1 MCLQFASP
9 KPVSEF
15 GLSTVLSA
23 AELVGASNSDAP
35 VAAPTERVGV
45 VLKLGEVGFATI
57 TRKVHLAQT
66 LARAI
71 KPRQTGDATEAHTTR
86 AQLLVHVEFEL
97 VQAFRPDA
105 DVNTL
110 GKN

>member
-1 MCLQFASP
+1 M
-9 KPVSEF
+9 
-15 GLSTVLSA
+15 LSA

-71 KPRQTGDATEAHTTR
+71 KPRQTGDSGQPQQHPPR
-86 AQLLVHVEFEL
+86 
-97 VQAFRPDA
+97 A
-105 DVNTL
+105 DVTSHVHSLRGRAGCIQTWLQMRQRRVENRTRPAEAN
-110 GKN
+110 GHK